1 MYYLKNNHTEK
12 SKLIKKKHNYLQ
24 KDPIPRSFERLMI
37 HINKI
42 IGNINSDSDLHEKY
56 QTMMKNDKVEKIQ
69 VSRLEADRTRTRK
82 LSNKGTDLA
91 LTMIPGSRINDG
103 DVILLTKEKM
113 VIAKRESENVAII
126 SLKSDISTKHIL
138 ETAIKL
144 GHIIG
149 NMHRP
154 IKITNNKVY
163 FPIQSDSEIEL
174 FKKLFHNLRQ
184 NIDITNKNM
193 IFEPDLGYD
202 IHGH

>member
-1 MYYLKNNHTEK
+1 M
-12 SKLIKKKHNYLQ
+12 
-24 KDPIPRSFERLMI
+24 MI

-42 IGNINSDSDLHEKY
+42 IGNINSDSDLHEIY
-56 QTMMKNDKVEKIQ
+56 QTMMENDKVEKIQ
-69 VSRLEADRTRTRK
+69 VSRLEADRTRIRK

-91 LTMIPGSRINDG
+91 LTMEPSSHINDG
-103 DVILLTKEKM
+103 DVVLLTEEKM
-113 VIAKRESENVAII
+113 VIAKRESENVIII
-126 SLKSDISTKHIL
+126 SLNSDISSKQIL
-138 ETAIKL
+138 EIAIKL

-154 IKITNNKVY
+154 IRVTNNKVY

-174 FKKLFHNLRQ
+174 FKKLFYNLRQ
-184 NIDITNKNM
+184 NIDIKNINI

>member
-1 MYYLKNNHTEK
+1 
-12 SKLIKKKHNYLQ
+12 
-24 KDPIPRSFERLMI
+24 MI

-42 IGNINSDSDLHEKY
+42 VGNINSDSDLDEKY
-56 QTMMKNDKVEKIQ
+56 QDMMKKDKVEEIQ
-69 VSRLEADRTRTRK
+69 LNRLEADRIRVRK

-91 LTMIPGSRINDG
+91 LTMIPGSHINDG
-103 DVILLTKEKM
+103 DIVLLTEEKM
-113 VIAKRESENVAII
+113 VIVKRESENVAII
-126 SLKSDISTKHIL
+126 SLNNHISAKQIL

-154 IKITNNKVY
+154 IKVTNNKVY
-163 FPIQSDSEIEL
+163 FPILSDSEVEL

-184 NIDITNKNM
+184 DIDVKNENI

>member
-1 MYYLKNNHTEK
+1 
-12 SKLIKKKHNYLQ
+12 
-24 KDPIPRSFERLMI
+24 MI

-42 IGNINSDSDLHEKY
+42 IGNINSDSDLGKKY
-56 QTMMKNDKVEKIQ
+56 QTMLKNDKVEKIQ
-69 VSRLEADRTRTRK
+69 VSRFEADRTRIRK

-91 LTMIPGSRINDG
+91 LTMEPGSHINDG
-103 DVILLTKEKM
+103 DVVLLTEEKM
-113 VIAKRESENVAII
+113 IITKRDLENIVIV
-126 SLKSDISTKHIL
+126 SLNSDISTQQTL
-138 ETAIKL
+138 ETSIKL

-154 IKITNNKVY
+154 IKVTNNKVY

-174 FKKLFHNLRQ
+174 FKKLFHNLSK
-184 NIDITNKNM
+184 NIDIKNENM

>member
-1 MYYLKNNHTEK
+1 
-12 SKLIKKKHNYLQ
+12 
-24 KDPIPRSFERLMI
+24 MI

-42 IGNINSDSDLHEKY
+42 VGNINSDSDLDEKY
-56 QTMMKNDKVEKIQ
+56 QDMMKKDKVEEIQ
-69 VSRLEADRTRTRK
+69 LTRLEADRIRVRK

-91 LTMIPGSRINDG
+91 LTMIPGSHINDG
-103 DVILLTKEKM
+103 DIVLLTEEKM
-113 VIAKRESENVAII
+113 VIVKRESENVAII
-126 SLKSDISTKHIL
+126 SLNNDISAKQIL

-154 IKITNNKVY
+154 IKVTNNKVY
-163 FPIQSDSEIEL
+163 FPILSDSEVEL

-184 NIDITNKNM
+184 DIDVKNENI
-193 IFEPDLGYD
+193 IFEPDLGND

>member
-1 MYYLKNNHTEK
+1 
-12 SKLIKKKHNYLQ
+12 
-24 KDPIPRSFERLMI
+24 MI

-42 IGNINSDSDLHEKY
+42 VGNINSDSDLHQIYED
-56 QTMMKNDKVEKIQ
+56 MMKKDKVEEIQ
-69 VSRLEADRTRTRK
+69 LSRLEADRTRIRK

-91 LTMIPGSRINDG
+91 LTMEPGSHINEG
-103 DVILLTKEKM
+103 DVLLLTEEKM
-113 VIAKRESENVAII
+113 VIVKRESENVAII
-126 SLKSDISTKHIL
+126 SLNNDVSAKQIM

-154 IKITNNKVY
+154 IKVTNNKVY

-174 FKKLFHNLRQ
+174 FKKLFHNLTQ
-184 NIDITNKNM
+184 DIDIKNENM

>member
-1 MYYLKNNHTEK
+1 
-12 SKLIKKKHNYLQ
+12 
-24 KDPIPRSFERLMI
+24 MI

-42 IGNINSDSDLHEKY
+42 VGNINSDKDLQEKY
-56 QTMMKNDKVEKIQ
+56 QTMTENDNVEKIQ
-69 VSRLEADRTRTRK
+69 VSRLEADRTRIRK

-91 LTMIPGSRINDG
+91 LTMEPGSHINDG
-103 DVILLTKEKM
+103 DVLLLTEEKM
-113 VIAKRESENVAII
+113 VIARRESENVII
-126 SLKSDISTKHIL
+126 VSLSSDISTPQTL

-154 IKITNNKVY
+154 IKVTNNKVY

-174 FKKLFHNLRQ
+174 FKRLFHNLTQ
-184 NIDITNKNM
+184 NIDITDGNI
-193 IFEPDLGYD
+193 IFEPDQGYD

>member
-1 MYYLKNNHTEK
+1 ML
-12 SKLIKKKHNYLQ
+12 
-24 KDPIPRSFERLMI
+24 
-37 HINKI
+37 
-42 IGNINSDSDLHEKY
+42 
-56 QTMMKNDKVEKIQ
+56 KNDKVEKIQ
-69 VSRLEADRTRTRK
+69 VSRLEADRTRIRK

-91 LTMIPGSRINDG
+91 LSMEPGSHINDG
-103 DVILLTKEKM
+103 DVVLLTEEKM
-113 VIAKRESENVAII
+113 IITRRDSENIVIV
-126 SLKSDISTKHIL
+126 SLNSDRSTQQTL

-154 IKITNNKVY
+154 IKVTNNKVY

-174 FKKLFHNLRQ
+174 FKKLFHNLSKD
-184 NIDITNKNM
+184 IDIKNDNI

>member
-1 MYYLKNNHTEK
+1 
-12 SKLIKKKHNYLQ
+12 
-24 KDPIPRSFERLMI
+24 MI

-42 IGNINSDSDLHEKY
+42 VGNINSDSDLHEKY
-56 QTMMKNDKVEKIQ
+56 QIMMKKDKVEEIQ
-69 VSRLEADRTRTRK
+69 LSRLESDRIRVRK

-91 LTMIPGSRINDG
+91 LTMESGSHINDG
-103 DVILLTKEKM
+103 DVVLLTEEKM
-113 VIAKRESENVAII
+113 VIVKRESENVAII
-126 SLKSDISTKHIL
+126 SLNSDISSKQTL

-154 IKITNNKVY
+154 IKVTNNKVY
-163 FPIQSDSEIEL
+163 FPIQSNTEIEL
-174 FKKLFHNLRQ
+174 FKKLFNNLRQ
-184 NIDITNKNM
+184 DIEIKNENI

>member
-1 MYYLKNNHTEK
+1 
-12 SKLIKKKHNYLQ
+12 
-24 KDPIPRSFERLMI
+24 MI

-42 IGNINSDSDLHEKY
+42 IGNIKSDSDLHERY

-69 VSRLEADRTRTRK
+69 ISRLEADRTRIRK

-91 LTMIPGSRINDG
+91 LTMEPSSHINDG
-103 DVILLTKEKM
+103 DVVLLTEEKM
-113 VIAKRESENVAII
+113 IIAKRESENVVII
-126 SLKSDISTKHIL
+126 SLNNDISSQQIL
-138 ETAIKL
+138 EIAIKL

-154 IKITNNKVY
+154 IRVIDSKVY

-184 NIDITNKNM
+184 NIDIKNGN
-193 IFEPDLGYD
+193 IVFEPDLGYD